1 MKDVRN
7 VFRLKKEINDTLI
20 KDINE
25 AIKDKVIRDFRN
37 LFVHEDED
45 YCKPLRVS
53 NFWSN
58 NYIKCESNGDK
69 NKTMSIEEE
78 FDKSRSYIKDIINYL
93 KKYDTWKIQL
103 VIAINFMY
111 SKENHE
117 QRVMYL

>member
-45 YCKPLRVS
+45 HCKPLRVS

-58 NYIKCESNGDK
+58 NYIKCESNGGK
-69 NKTMSIEEE
+69 NKTTSIEEE
-78 FDKSRSYIKDIINYL
+78 FDKSRSFIKDIINDL
-93 KKYDTWKIQL
+93 KKSDTWKIQL

-117 QRVMYL
+117 